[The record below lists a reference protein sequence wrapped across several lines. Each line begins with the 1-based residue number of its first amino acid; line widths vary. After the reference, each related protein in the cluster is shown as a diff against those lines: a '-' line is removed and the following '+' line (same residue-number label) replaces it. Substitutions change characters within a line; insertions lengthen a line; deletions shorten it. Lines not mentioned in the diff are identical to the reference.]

1 MPAQFHRRLA
11 LIALAAACAWAAP
24 SRAEEIAAKTTVDQ
38 VWSGHPVGF
47 TLLTRGD
54 QQFVA
59 YYDADRQ
66 MTVAARHLGNDEW
79 QKAALP
85 EKLGWDSHN
94 YVTMAVD
101 DAGFIHL
108 SGNMHGRSLVYFR
121 TTAPLDI
128 TTFKPAPMV
137 GEREGRVTYPDF
149 LPAIRGPEGELL
161 FTYRDGQSGNG
172 DQIFNRYDLKARQWS
187 RLLDTPLT
195 AGGGKMNAYFHGPI
209 KGPDGFCHLCWV
221 WRDTGDCAT
230 NHDICYARSKDMQ
243 HWESAAGRPL
253 SLPMTIETADIV
265 DPVPVKGGLLNGNVK
280 LGFDSRHRVIVSYH
294 KYDAGGSTQIYN
306 ARFEDGAW
314 RSHLLTDWK
323 YRWEFGGGGS
333 IITEIHLSGVNVGK
347 DGTLQL
353 SCTHKEY
360 GAETWRI
367 DADTLKPLGMT
378 RLPASTATDIDD
390 LESDT
395 PGMTV
400 RQANDLG
407 AGDNPDIKYVLRWE
421 TLGPNRDQPR
431 EGPPP
436 PPTTLRVVALRK

>member
-1 MPAQFHRRLA
+1 MRATMFT
-11 LIALAAACAWAAP
+11 LIALMLTSTAP
-24 SRAEEIAAKTTVDQ
+24 AHADDIVAKTTVDQ

-47 TLLTRGD
+47 ALLTRGD
-54 QQFVA
+54 HQFVA
-59 YYDADRQ
+59 YYNADRQ
-66 MTVAARHLGNDEW
+66 MTVAMRHPGEDQW

-108 SGNMHGRSLVYFR
+108 SGNMHCRPLVYFR

-128 TTFKPAPMV
+128 TTFTPAPMV
-137 GEREGRVTYPDF
+137 GQREDRVTYPDF
-149 LPAIRGPEGELL
+149 LPALRGPENTLL

-172 DQIFNRYDLKARQWS
+172 EQIYNKYDLKTQQWS

-195 AGGGKMNAYFHGPI
+195 TGGGKMNAYFYGPV

-221 WRDTGDCAT
+221 WRNTGDCAT
-230 NHDICYARSKDMQ
+230 NHDVCYARSKDML
-243 HWESAAGRPL
+243 HWESAAGKPL
-253 SLPMTIETADIV
+253 TLPMTLDTADIV
-265 DPVPVKGGLLNGNVK
+265 DPVPVKGGALNGNVK
-280 LGFDSRHRVIVSYH
+280 LGFDSKNRVIVSYH
-294 KYDAGGSTQIYN
+294 KFDPDGNTQIYN

-314 RSHLLTDWK
+314 KSRLLTDWK
-323 YRWEFGGGGS
+323 YRWEFGGGGA
-333 IITEIHLSGVNVGK
+333 IITEIHLSGVTTGK
-347 DGTLQL
+347 DGPLQL
-353 SCTHKEY
+353 NTTHKEY
-360 GAETWRI
+360 GTQNWRI
-367 DADTLKPLGMT
+367 DEDTLKPLGAT
-378 RLPASTATDIDD
+378 KLDSPTATDIDD

-400 RQANDLG
+400 RQSNDLG
-407 AGDNPDIKYVLRWE
+407 TGDNPDLKYVLRWE

-436 PPTTLRVVALRK
+436 PPTTLRVITLRK